1 MRKICY
7 LTGTRAEFG
16 LMQKILQEIEAD
28 NKLELILLAA
38 GMHLL
43 KEFGETINKVKAEFP
58 QVKIIDATYED
69 DSRLSMARFV
79 GRALSQLVETL
90 DKTKPDLVLVL
101 GDRGEQLAMALAAAY
116 LNIPLIHLHGGEI
129 TTTVDNKARNS
140 ISMLAD
146 WHLTA
151 SKLARKRLIKMG
163 VDKKRIKVVGA
174 PGLDQIQDLPVASKK
189 DCLVVLQ
196 HPDEKEEE
204 AAWQMQQTLEAVVE
218 FKLPVKVI
226 YPNADAGGRS
236 MIAEIEKS
244 KQQFPQLI
252 TTYPNIA
259 RLEFL
264 TLLTKSRALIGNSSA
279 GLIEAPTL
287 NLPAV
292 NIGSRQKGREQAK
305 NVINVDYNRKQII
318 KAISKTLSWRLKNIK
333 NLYGDGN
340 TAKKVLKFLKLLLTK
355 QRYENK

>member
-1 MRKICY
+1 
-7 LTGTRAEFG
+7 
-16 LMQKILQEIEAD
+16 MQKILQEIEAD

-196 HPDEKEEE
+196 HPDAKEEE
-204 AAWQMQQTLEAVVE
+204 AVWQIKQTLEAVIE

-236 MIAEIEKS
+236 MIAEIEKF
-244 KQQFPQLI
+244 KQQYPQLME
-252 TTYPNIA
+252 TYPTIERLKFLHLLGQA
-259 RLEFL
+259 RV
-264 TLLTKSRALIGNSSA
+264 LIGNSSS
-279 GLIEAPTL
+279 GLIEAPSL
-287 NLPAV
+287 NLAAV
-292 NIGSRQKGREQAK
+292 NIGPRQKGRERAK
-305 NVINVDYNRKQII
+305 NVIDVDYNRGKII
-318 KAISKTLSWRLKNIK
+318 KAISKALGWRLNRLKNP
-333 NLYGDGN
+333 YGDGK
-340 TAKKVLKFLKLLLTK
+340 TSQRVIKFLKTI
-355 QRYENK
+355 